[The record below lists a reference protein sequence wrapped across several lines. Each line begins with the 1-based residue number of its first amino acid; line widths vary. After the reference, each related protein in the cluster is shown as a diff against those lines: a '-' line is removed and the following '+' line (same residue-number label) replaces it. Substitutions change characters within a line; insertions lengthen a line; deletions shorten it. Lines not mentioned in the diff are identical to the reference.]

1 MLESPTV
8 EAAISIPSRSKRN
21 WPLIVGG
28 GMMVALV
35 ASAVLA
41 PLISTYSPTV
51 PNDNAIYLPPSIH
64 HLFGTDLYGRDIFAR
79 VLFGARYDLGIAI
92 AAVALAA
99 IPGTIIG
106 ALLGYFGGAAD
117 TASMRVME
125 MFQAFPSLILAM
137 LLVATFGSGI
147 AIIVAVVAFIN
158 IPIYVRLARAEFQV
172 ERNLEYVDAARTL
185 GLYPL
190 RIVFRHILPNTL
202 APVVAYL
209 PVNAVFSVI
218 IAAGLGFLG
227 LGLPSPTPEWGLMI
241 ADGTKDIISGFW
253 WTSFFPGVALIV
265 ASLAFYLIGDGLE
278 RHRGRRS

>member
-1 MLESPTV
+1 
-8 EAAISIPSRSKRN
+8 
-21 WPLIVGG
+21 
-28 GMMVALV
+28 
-35 ASAVLA
+35 
-41 PLISTYSPTV
+41 
-51 PNDNAIYLPPSIH
+51 
-64 HLFGTDLYGRDIFAR
+64 LFGTDLYGRDIFAR
-79 VLFGARYDLGIAI
+79 VLFGARYDLGIAL

-106 ALLGYFGGAAD
+106 ALLGYFGGTTD
-117 TASMRVME
+117 TASMRVLE

-172 ERNLEYVDAARTL
+172 ERHLEYVDAARTL

-227 LGLPSPTPEWGLMI
+227 LGLPPPTPEWGLMI

>member
-1 MLESPTV
+1 
-8 EAAISIPSRSKRN
+8 
-21 WPLIVGG
+21 
-28 GMMVALV
+28 
-35 ASAVLA
+35 
-41 PLISTYSPTV
+41 
-51 PNDNAIYLPPSIH
+51 
-64 HLFGTDLYGRDIFAR
+64 
-79 VLFGARYDLGIAI
+79 
-92 AAVALAA
+92 
-99 IPGTIIG
+99 
-106 ALLGYFGGAAD
+106 
-117 TASMRVME
+117 
-125 MFQAFPSLILAM
+125 
-137 LLVATFGSGI
+137 
-147 AIIVAVVAFIN
+147 VAVVAFIN

>member
-137 LLVATFGSGI
+137 LLS
-147 AIIVAVVAFIN
+147 
-158 IPIYVRLARAEFQV
+158 P
-172 ERNLEYVDAARTL
+172 
-185 GLYPL
+185 P
-190 RIVFRHILPNTL
+190 
-202 APVVAYL
+202 
-209 PVNAVFSVI
+209 S
-218 IAAGLGFLG
+218 GLG
-227 LGLPSPTPEWGLMI
+227 
-241 ADGTKDIISGFW
+241 
-253 WTSFFPGVALIV
+253 
-265 ASLAFYLIGDGLE
+265 
-278 RHRGRRS
+278 